1 MNSAENSK
9 LSRVISTKVTHEEAN
24 FLMKI
29 ATQYKSQGYIP
40 KATPS
45 EICRF
50 ILRVYM
56 RYLISHKSDPMA
68 RDTKTTQS
76 NASMQTNPPII
87 AFKEISPSSRHR
99 TEDISQRVSHG
110 DSISRN
116 NISSIGSAQQSD
128 SVHGNNKYVDQI
140 PTGSINTRNQT
151 RDTSSRMNY
160 VSQPANIFRPSQVEK
175 NLNDI
180 WWPPSLEY
188 VKYLRQLGLRYAIL
202 DT

>member
-24 FLMKI
+24 FLMRI
-29 ATQYKSQGYIP
+29 AEQYKSQGYIP

-56 RYLISHKSDPMA
+56 QYLISHKTDPMA
-68 RDTKTTQS
+68 SDIKTVQS
-76 NASMQTNPPII
+76 PAGMQTNPPMI

-116 NISSIGSAQQSD
+116 NISSMEVPSSQILCMVTISMWLK
-128 SVHGNNKYVDQI
+128 KYQLDRTIQEI
-140 PTGSINTRNQT
+140 RRETH
-151 RDTSSRMNY
+151 
-160 VSQPANIFRPSQVEK
+160 PAV
-175 NLNDI
+175 
-180 WWPPSLEY
+180 
-188 VKYLRQLGLRYAIL
+188 
-202 DT
+202 